1 MPRMGEIAGQDEYG
15 YSDLGVP
22 IGAIPG
28 EESSGWG
35 GPVIDALQKRP
46 YDPTVVATTASPLV
60 TITEGDIGRATEA
73 ALGVSSGGLS
83 TRIAKAPK
91 AEAVVAKAPKAE
103 ATKPLDASVDTS
115 GWANAPYIIKPQRI
129 LKPGIYKDPRVIAA
143 EANARVAPEHPA
155 LKELFGVTRDD
166 LYEISKQG
174 TRKGNVEPNIWFP
187 NKPGSSEASENIMT
201 PANAQRLIDTLTEA
215 RKYPGLER
223 GMIPWYV
230 MDPAFKRMVE
240 LVGPERAIT
249 EYRKFNEMMTPFSA
263 SSNVLAEINRGT
275 GARYAH
281 ERGRLGE
288 FAELTGMP
296 VEKRPANFPAYLV
309 DVMPHLRHGE
319 HIKPVQR
326 WAETGKHGY
335 DKNTVKIPLYTQAS
349 GVPETGFQTSWAVPD
364 AHFARAVGM
373 GDTRTNATPGNFMA
387 GPEYRT
393 MSPWFRENV
402 AQRMGIE
409 SVPSQA
415 LTWGAYAP
423 QTGVKTPIGAGK
435 LELISQRMWERAK
448 QLGVDPHTLRD
459 KVLLGDEYSAL
470 EDDEN
475 MGSVA
480 SLSRYG

>member
-1 MPRMGEIAGQDEYG
+1 
-15 YSDLGVP
+15 
-22 IGAIPG
+22 
-28 EESSGWG
+28 
-35 GPVIDALQKRP
+35 
-46 YDPTVVATTASPLV
+46 
-60 TITEGDIGRATEA
+60 
-73 ALGVSSGGLS
+73 
-83 TRIAKAPK
+83 
-91 AEAVVAKAPKAE
+91 
-103 ATKPLDASVDTS
+103 
-115 GWANAPYIIKPQRI
+115 
-129 LKPGIYKDPRVIAA
+129 
-143 EANARVAPEHPA
+143 
-155 LKELFGVTRDD
+155 
-166 LYEISKQG
+166 
-174 TRKGNVEPNIWFP
+174 
-187 NKPGSSEASENIMT
+187 
-201 PANAQRLIDTLTEA
+201 
-215 RKYPGLER
+215 
-223 GMIPWYV
+223 MIPWYV

-296 VEKRPANFPAYLV
+296 VEKRPANFPADLV